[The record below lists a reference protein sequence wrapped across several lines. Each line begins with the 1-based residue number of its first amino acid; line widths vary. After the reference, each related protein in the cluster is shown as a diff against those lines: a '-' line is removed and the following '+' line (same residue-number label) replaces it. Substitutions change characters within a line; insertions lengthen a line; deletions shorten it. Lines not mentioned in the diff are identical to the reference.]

1 MKKKSWRTTL
11 QCLMIRLLR
20 FLVALPIA
28 LIGLFVL
35 LIATLIGLFVVLI
48 ATLFVWIGFY
58 LVDFANWLNEHE

>member
-1 MKKKSWRTTL
+1 
-11 QCLMIRLLR
+11 MIRLLR